1 MEKVMKREVF
11 ANPYVSQIEKF
22 AGSLKHLSEAFL
34 CMEDYRGMFTE
45 EEMEEMFVH
54 VTEHVCSHCDGRNW
68 CLCEDREGT
77 VQMLHD
83 ILCTAE
89 EYGAELNIE
98 LKRNLEKR
106 CEKASEF
113 LKEALD
119 AFGEAKQKLLWN
131 NRIVQ
136 NREGCASS
144 LISFADMI
152 STAAKELESGI
163 FLDERME
170 RRLKNRFKKSRIK
183 LISTVFYVY
192 RNGKYEIHLTLKT
205 AKGQCVTTK
214 EIGRVTS
221 ECVGKTMVPRVD
233 EQLIIW
239 DEYST
244 IVLQEAARFHTLQGV
259 AKIGKKCEK
268 ISGDTFFMTKLS
280 GGKEGIVLSDGM
292 GSGKRAFRESAMVV
306 EMLEELLVA
315 GFPAK
320 TAIQMLNT
328 ALVVGREEIM
338 FSTIDLCVIDLY
350 EGACEFFKAGASTS
364 FIRHRDSVE
373 KLTSTSLPVGV
384 LQNMEIDHV
393 SRKLHDG
400 DMIVLITDGVMD
412 AFPVNEQEAI
422 LGALIQGAKS
432 ENPKEIAHYILEQ
445 VLAFGNTQ
453 PADDMTVMVV
463 GVWEL

>member
-1 MEKVMKREVF
+1 MEKIMKREVF
-11 ANPYVSQIEKF
+11 ANPYVMQIDKF
-22 AGSLKHLSEAFL
+22 ARSLKHLSEAFL
-34 CMEDYRGMFTE
+34 CMEDYKGMFTE
-45 EEMEEMFVH
+45 EEMEDMFFH
-54 VTEHVCSHCDGRNW
+54 VTDSVCVGCDNRNW
-68 CLCEDREGT
+68 CLLEDKEETR
-77 VQMLHD
+77 QMLHD
-83 ILCTAE
+83 IMCTAE

-98 LKRNLEKR
+98 LKRSLEKR
-106 CEKASEF
+106 CERASEF
-113 LKEALD
+113 LKESLD
-119 AFGEAKQKLLWN
+119 VFAQAKQKLLWN

-152 STAAKELESGI
+152 SAAARELDSGI

-170 RRLKNRFKKSRIK
+170 RKLKNRFRKSNIK
-183 LISTVFYVY
+183 LISTVFYAC
-192 RNGKYEIHLTLKT
+192 RNGKYEFHLTLKT

-221 ECVGKTMVPRVD
+221 ECVGRTMVPRAD

-244 IVLQEAARFHTLQGV
+244 IVLQEAARFHTIQGV
-259 AKIGKKCEK
+259 AKIGKDCEK
-268 ISGDTFFMTKLS
+268 ISGDTFSMTKLS

-292 GSGKRAFRESAMVV
+292 GSGRQAFRESAMVV
-306 EMLEELLVA
+306 EMLEELLGA
-315 GFPAK
+315 GFPAR

-338 FSTIDLCVIDLY
+338 FSTIDMCVIDLY

-364 FIRHRDSVE
+364 FIRHRNGVE

-384 LQNMEIDHV
+384 LQNIEIDHV
-393 SRKLHDG
+393 KRKLEDG

-445 VLAFGNTQ
+445 VLAFESRE

-463 GVWEL
+463 GIWEL